1 MFFTFFV
8 FDQKYLF
15 WANLAQKIK
24 IMTLIWNLVASL
36 IRICRKQKF
45 CSLFFC
51 FRSEYSFLANL
62 FKVIKIVSLRLNLVA
77 SLIRIYTIQRCCS
90 VFSFSTR
97 NSVFRKIWSKKIVIL
112 SWNLVPKLTKM
123 CAWVK
128 CGGCFKL
135 GFFTW
140 NGWNRGAGHGLR
152 HGWVSMVWWF
162 GLPFIGLQSLAGYL
176 GLTLV
181 FVWDSAL
188 WGGGG

>member
-128 CGGCFKL
+128 CRGCFKL
-135 GFFTW
+135 GFFT
-140 NGWNRGAGHGLR
+140 
-152 HGWVSMVWWF
+152 
-162 GLPFIGLQSLAGYL
+162 
-176 GLTLV
+176 
-181 FVWDSAL
+181 
-188 WGGGG
+188 